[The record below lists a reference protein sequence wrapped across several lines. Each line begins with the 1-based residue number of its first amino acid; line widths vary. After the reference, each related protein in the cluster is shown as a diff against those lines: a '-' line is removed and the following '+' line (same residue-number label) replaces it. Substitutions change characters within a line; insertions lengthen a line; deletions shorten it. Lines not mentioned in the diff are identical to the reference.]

1 MADRRAMRVGVVV
14 LAVAAVGGGTAVVVQ
29 HNAARPP
36 AASTAGVRTGTATV
50 VRTDLTTTI
59 QFNGTIDHA
68 DTYTVAN
75 QASGTYTA
83 LPAPGQVISRG
94 QQLYEVDGHP
104 ILLCYGS
111 RPGWRTLA
119 PGVPDGPDVA
129 QLKQNLVALGYGR
142 LTVNDHFD
150 TATYQAI
157 RRWQTHAGTPVT
169 GAIGPADIVY
179 AAGPL
184 RVATV
189 QATLGDRAQPGTL
202 IQATGTTQ
210 IVNLAVPV
218 VQEYLA
224 RVGDRVSVILPD
236 GTTTVPGTITA
247 ISVTAAANPSQ
258 NGQNG
263 QNGPTGNPN
272 APAVA
277 SATVELANPAATA
290 SYDQAPVT
298 VNVTDQS
305 AHGVLAVPI
314 NALVALAEGG
324 YGVWL
329 LDHGARRLVGVHTGL
344 FANTLVQI
352 TGTGI
357 AAGMTVEVPAS

>member
-1 MADRRAMRVGVVV
+1 MADRLAVRVGVVV
-14 LAVAAVGGGTAVVVQ
+14 LAVAAVGGGTAVVVE
-29 HNAARPP
+29 HNRARPP
-36 AASTAGVRTGTATV
+36 AVATAVTTGTATV

-59 QFNGTIDHA
+59 QFNGTLDHA
-68 DTYTVAN
+68 GAYTVAN
-75 QASGTYTA
+75 QATGTYTA
-83 LPAPGQVISRG
+83 LPTAGQVISRG

-104 ILLCYGS
+104 VLLCYGS
-111 RPGWRTLA
+111 RPAWRTLA

-129 QLKQNLVALGYGR
+129 QLKENLVALGYAR
-142 LTVNDHFD
+142 LTINNHFD
-150 TATYQAI
+150 TATYQAV
-157 RRWQTHAGTPVT
+157 RRWQTHLGTPVT
-169 GAIGPADIVY
+169 GAVGPADLVY
-179 AAGPL
+179 ATGPI
-184 RVATV
+184 RVAAV
-189 QATLGDRAQPGTL
+189 QAALGDRARPGAL

-210 IVNLAVPV
+210 IVDLSVPV
-218 VQEYLA
+218 AQEYLA

-236 GTTTVPGTITA
+236 GVTTVAGTITA
-247 ISVTAAANPSQ
+247 VSATAVAAPS
-258 NGQNG
+258 

-272 APAVA
+272 APATA
-277 SATVELANPAATA
+277 TATVELANPAAVGA
-290 SYDQAPVT
+290 YDQAPVA

-305 AHGVLAVPI
+305 VHGVLAVPI

-344 FANTLVQI
+344 FANTLVQV

>member
-1 MADRRAMRVGVVV
+1 MADRRVLRVGVVV

-36 AASTAGVRTGTATV
+36 AVSIAGVRTGTATV

-59 QFNGTIDHA
+59 QLDGTIA
-68 DTYTVAN
+68 YAGAYTVAN

-83 LPAPGQVISRG
+83 LPAVGQVVGLG
-94 QQLYEVDGHP
+94 QALYEVDGHP
-104 ILLCYGS
+104 VLLCYGS
-111 RPGWRTLA
+111 RPMWRTLA

-129 QLKQNLVALGYGR
+129 QLKQNLVALGYAR
-142 LTVNDHFD
+142 LTVDDHFD

-157 RRWQTHAGTPVT
+157 RRWQAHVGTPVT
-169 GAIGPADIVY
+169 GSLGPADIVY
-179 AAGPL
+179 AAGPI
-184 RVATV
+184 RVASV
-189 QATLGDRAQPGTL
+189 AAALGDQAHPGTL
-202 IQATGTTQ
+202 IQATGTAR

-224 RVGDRVSVILPD
+224 RVGDQVSVILPD

-247 ISVTAAANPSQ
+247 ISATAAANPNQ
-258 NGQNG
+258 NGQSS
-263 QNGPTGNPN
+263 NPN

-277 SATVELANPAATA
+277 TATVELANPTSTA

-305 AHGVLAVPI
+305 VRGVLAVPI

-324 YGVWL
+324 YGIWL

-344 FANTLVQI
+344 FANTLVQV

>member
-29 HNAARPP
+29 HDQARPP
-36 AASTAGVRTGTATV
+36 AAASSPDVRTGTATV

-59 QFNGTIDHA
+59 QFNGTLGYA
-68 DTYTVAN
+68 GAYPVAN
-75 QASGTYTA
+75 QANGTYTA
-83 LPAPGQVISRG
+83 LPAPGQLISRG

-104 ILLCYGS
+104 VLLCYGS
-111 RPGWRTLA
+111 RPVWRTLA
-119 PGVPDGPDVA
+119 PGVPDGADVA

-142 LTVNDHFD
+142 LTVDNHFD
-150 TATYQAI
+150 AATYQAI
-157 RRWQTHAGTPVT
+157 RRWQAHVGTPVT
-169 GAIGPADIVY
+169 GALGPADIVY
-179 AAGPL
+179 AAGPI

-202 IQATGTTQ
+202 IQATGTAQ

-247 ISVTAAANPSQ
+247 ISATAAANP
-258 NGQNG
+258 GQNG

-277 SATVELANPAATA
+277 TATVELANPATTA

-305 AHGVLAVPI
+305 VHGVLAVPI

-357 AAGMTVEVPAS
+357 AADMTVEVPAS